1 MHLIVPVKPKA
12 CAAQALIEAQ
22 KDHFSSA
29 HINVEGRLPA
39 DLDEPIVVGICGKH
53 HRFDEVFIHG
63 GAGEAGVEDLEV
75 VFADLVVM
83 VGVRCGGAHLAVA
96 VDPNTTMS
104 RQLRNRNSAE
114 IESESIEIDDQLF
127 NDIIA
132 GFAKAGESSKAMHI
146 LATPPVNSKFLYRAP
161 LDGKISTWGWKRKAV
176 LRPKGSAIRDPKAIL
191 EDLSN
196 KVKALSESKE
206 FAIKATEAA
215 KCQAKQLEEAN
226 CGNLA
231 GSDGAWKQDV
241 ESARAQYMGVITEL
255 NSAKQELQKIRQ
267 DCDASLEAK
276 ATAIKMDELLAVLG
290 YKGRSSDMA
299 ERFVKKKI
307 ADIPSNEYSWRK
319 YGQKPIKGSP
329 YPRRYYRCNT
339 VRGCPARKHVERA
352 PDDPAMLIVTY
363 ERDHH
368 TCSLIPGSPSSS
380 APPPCGGISNHMGA
394 HRDDWIMTLTQ
405 SLSFT
410 PVLPDFLTAADP
422 VMPEQELK
430 NYEINLKDCR
440 LMVLDALFMLF
451 SSKSPRQYL
460 HQYFKTPRGP
470 AMASLSVT
478 AAMSSSVSCLAAA
491 TNFKDRCQTTSRSRS
506 SSSNSGSP
514 SVFILPC
521 KFPSPSSKF
530 I

>member
-1 MHLIVPVKPKA
+1 MLK
-12 CAAQALIEAQ
+12 LY
-22 KDHFSSA
+22 
-29 HINVEGRLPA
+29 R
-39 DLDEPIVVGICGKH
+39 
-53 HRFDEVFIHG
+53 
-63 GAGEAGVEDLEV
+63 
-75 VFADLVVM
+75 
-83 VGVRCGGAHLAVA
+83 
-96 VDPNTTMS
+96 
-104 RQLRNRNSAE
+104 E

-146 LATPPVNSKFLYRAP
+146 LATINRQTLLTLTIHTASGEFEVP
-161 LDGKISTWGWKRKAV
+161 LPRSSGRKDQYLGMEKEGSQHLVFFIPLSSSV